1 MASLLRSLLLAFCA
15 WGSLALLSAQTPA
28 NTPPAP
34 AAKPDTTYV
43 LKPDDMLELSVFE
56 EADLATTTRVLKT
69 GEAVFPLIGSVH
81 VGGQTLDDATRR
93 IRDLY
98 DEKYLVNPKV
108 SLTVTSYGQQLI
120 SVLGSVKSPGTIQ
133 LPSSG
138 SIDLASAV
146 ALAGG
151 LHEDADT
158 SGISVV
164 RAGGASATYTKDQV
178 LAGGAAVK
186 LGVGDRVVVGQS
198 RYIGKTVTILGKVMR
213 PGPVEFPVDGAL
225 DLVGAISRAGGFH
238 ELANMKKV
246 TVNRN
251 GKVHVIDV
259 RKLSESGTEGFK
271 LVPGDVVSVPERI
284 F

>member
-1 MASLLRSLLLAFCA
+1 MTSLVRLMIIVACAFGALPLR
-15 WGSLALLSAQTPA
+15 GQ
-28 NTPPAP
+28 AP
-34 AAKPDTTYV
+34 ASPVPSPSAKLDTTYV

-56 EADLATTTRVLKT
+56 EPDLATATRVLKT

-81 VGGQTLDDATRR
+81 VGGQTLDDSTRR

-98 DEKYLVNPKV
+98 DEKYLVNPRV

-120 SVLGSVKSPGTIQ
+120 AVLGSVKTPGNIP
-133 LPSSG
+133 LPASG
-138 SIDLASAV
+138 SIDLASAL
-146 ALAGG
+146 ALSGG

-158 SGISVV
+158 SSISIV
-164 RAGGASATYTKDQV
+164 RAGGASSVFTRDQV
-178 LAGGAAVK
+178 LSGGAAVK
-186 LGVGDRVVVGQS
+186 LGPGDRVVVGQS
-198 RYIGKTVTILGKVMR
+198 RFIGKTVTILGKVMR

-271 LVPGDVVSVPERI
+271 LVPGDVVSVPERV

>member
-1 MASLLRSLLLAFCA
+1 
-15 WGSLALLSAQTPA
+15 
-28 NTPPAP
+28 
-34 AAKPDTTYV
+34 
-43 LKPDDMLELSVFE
+43 
-56 EADLATTTRVLKT
+56 
-69 GEAVFPLIGSVH
+69 
-81 VGGQTLDDATRR
+81 
-93 IRDLY
+93 
-98 DEKYLVNPKV
+98 VNPRV

-120 SVLGSVKSPGTIQ
+120 AVLGSIKTPGNIP
-133 LPSSG
+133 LPASG
-138 SIDLASAV
+138 SIDLASAL

-158 SGISVV
+158 SSISII
-164 RAGGASATYTKDQV
+164 RAGGASSVFTKDQV
-178 LAGGAAVK
+178 LSGGAAVK
-186 LGVGDRVVVGQS
+186 LGPGDRVVVGQS
-198 RYIGKTVTILGKVMR
+198 RFIGKTVTILGKVMR
-213 PGPVEFPVDGAL
+213 PGPVEFPVDGGL

-271 LVPGDVVSVPERI
+271 LVPGDVVSVPERV